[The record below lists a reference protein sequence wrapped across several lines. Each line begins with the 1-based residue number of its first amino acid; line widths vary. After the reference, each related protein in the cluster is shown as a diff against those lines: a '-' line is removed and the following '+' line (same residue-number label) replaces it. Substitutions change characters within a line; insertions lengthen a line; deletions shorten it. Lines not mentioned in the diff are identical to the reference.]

1 MESDCLFFF
10 WYPVVCA
17 RDQCYV
23 TLAQNEKTSLSF
35 QCQLSIRSEV
45 VKASFTLFTIKMSVE
60 IENELIKLKGYKHE
74 LLFNFYKFDDF
85 ENDEARINILNL
97 INSFS
102 ESLVFLKAELQF
114 EFDLDLSKPIRT
126 HDTTAVQYAAE
137 FDKDDQF
144 LDTFKKNFV
153 SKQLDIKESQLK
165 KFQRL
170 KKAKYGIKEEVK
182 SSIEKDLEPIQEKP
196 ASTNTK
202 IMSTTKK
209 ITSKLTQSS
218 QILQSSLVQSQLNM
232 DELTIQSD
240 SLEYLGEKYGYLKTV
255 LEKSDG
261 FIKDIKLSS
270 EQDKKKMYYALI
282 FFALSV
288 AWVIW
293 RRLLKLP
300 VMLAYYFI
308 VYTLKLSLATFGII
322 SRQKAEVDFVNPLS
336 STSLEQF
343 ATTSTEIVG
352 GPEVFVTSAPEISE
366 KADPT
371 ETIEVIEIS
380 DDDESSDPEDS
391 EYDEALSKIID
402 EL

>member
-1 MESDCLFFF
+1 
-10 WYPVVCA
+10 
-17 RDQCYV
+17 
-23 TLAQNEKTSLSF
+23 
-35 QCQLSIRSEV
+35 
-45 VKASFTLFTIKMSVE
+45 MSVE
-60 IENELIKLKGYKHE
+60 IENELTKLKDYKQE
-74 LLFNFYKFDDF
+74 LLLNFYKFDDF

-97 INSFS
+97 INTFT
-102 ESLVFLKAELQF
+102 ESLGFLKAELQF

-126 HDTTAVQYAAE
+126 NNLKVIEYAAE
-137 FDKDDQF
+137 YDKDDQF
-144 LDTFKKNFV
+144 LDSFKKNFV

-165 KFQRL
+165 KFQKL
-170 KKAKYGIKEEVK
+170 KKDKYGAKEEAN
-182 SSIEKDLEPIQEKP
+182 SINQNEDLEPIQEKP

-240 SLEYLGEKYGYLKTV
+240 SLEYLGEKYGYLKGV

-288 AWVIW
+288 AWVVW

-308 VYTLKLSLATFGII
+308 LYTLKLSLATFGII

-336 STSLEQF
+336 STSIEQF
-343 ATTSTEIVG
+343 ATVSTQVSDTPEI
-352 GPEVFVTSAPEISE
+352 FVTSASEISE
-366 KADPT
+366 KANPT

-380 DDDESSDPEDS
+380 EDDDSSDSEDL